1 MDIAKS
7 MFILLK
13 KIDKV
18 KMTYKF
24 LKEVMIT

>member
-7 MFILLK
+7 MFILK

-18 KMTYKF
+18 KITYKF
-24 LKEVMIT
+24 LKEVMII

>member
-7 MFILLK
+7 MFVLK

-18 KMTYKF
+18 KITYKF
-24 LKEVMIT
+24 LKEVMII